1 MFAPVPIESKCSAG
15 QSEPDPGGSL
25 TNENANSANINANV
39 SNTLAPAGPG
49 MNGSNSSCS
58 AKTPITTTGGPT
70 QPSIPRTT
78 QQLHPGYSSTGT
90 APTLAEGQRLL
101 LAAVMTAGSGGDG
114 GDSGMHGEGTGGESE
129 HLAGLLGT
137 SLCGQCCGPICDR
150 YIMKV
155 VDITYHERCL
165 QCTSCSIRLMHS
177 CFMRDGK
184 LYCRFDYERLYGR
197 NRCLGCGEK
206 IGADELVMRALDN
219 VFHLK
224 CFICVVCGVRL
235 QKGDQYVIKQSQLF
249 CRPDYEKEV
258 EMFQGYSYDDYCCDD
273 MFQTRIDGRRGPKRP
288 RTILTTQQRRAFK
301 ASFDISPKPCRKIR
315 EGLAKDTGLSIRI
328 VQVWFQNQRAKMK
341 KIQKKQLKDGGKS
354 SHHGGVGGNATSN
367 KNHNGNNGKGNDS
380 QEELSDNESAG
391 VGGKLSLRIKDEN
404 SRKYELFHPAPEV
417 WSGRSQ
423 FFTSTAF
430 QVGLP
435 HPYKESNSFG
445 TFPCSTNGRL
455 KETVPKKKNLSQ
467 R

>member
-1 MFAPVPIESKCSAG
+1 M
-15 QSEPDPGGSL
+15 SEAD
-25 TNENANSANINANV
+25 V
-39 SNTLAPAGPG
+39 SDGLG
-49 MNGSNSSCS
+49 
-58 AKTPITTTGGPT
+58 
-70 QPSIPRTT
+70 
-78 QQLHPGYSSTGT
+78 
-90 APTLAEGQRLL
+90 
-101 LAAVMTAGSGGDG
+101 AGSI
-114 GDSGMHGEGTGGESE
+114 

-137 SLCGQCCGPICDR
+137 SLCGQCCSPICDR

-155 VDITYHERCL
+155 VDSTYHERCL

-197 NRCLGCGEK
+197 NRCLGCGDK

-341 KIQKKQLKDGGKS
+341 KIQKKQLKEGNKGA
-354 SHHGGVGGNATSN
+354 HHGGGSGGAGS
-367 KNHNGNNGKGNDS
+367 KNHTGGSGKGGNDS
-380 QEELSDNESAG
+380 QEELSDNESSGVG

-404 SRKYELFHPAPEV
+404 S
-417 WSGRSQ
+417 
-423 FFTSTAF
+423 
-430 QVGLP
+430 
-435 HPYKESNSFG
+435 
-445 TFPCSTNGRL
+445 
-455 KETVPKKKNLSQ
+455 
-467 R
+467 